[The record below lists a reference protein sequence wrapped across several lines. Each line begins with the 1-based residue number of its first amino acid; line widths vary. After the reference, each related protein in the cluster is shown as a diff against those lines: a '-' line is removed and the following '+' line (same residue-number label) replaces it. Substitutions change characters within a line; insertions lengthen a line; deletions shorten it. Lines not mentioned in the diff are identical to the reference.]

1 MTKLL
6 KRLLQ
11 GALLETDLSSVFS
24 SFDIIG
30 DIAIIKI
37 PDSLLTKKK
46 LIGDTL
52 LNNIPNLRSIFLQ
65 NTAVDGEY
73 RLRGL
78 ELISGENKFVTMYRE
93 YGCKFFVN
101 VASSYFSPRLSTER
115 LRISRLVSEN
125 ETIVNMFAGVGT
137 FSVIIAKKIPVLI
150 YNIDSNVDAYVLSK
164 INTKIN
170 KLQDRIV
177 SIHGDAKGVLSS
189 LLFENK
195 MDRVIMPLP
204 EKAFE
209 FIDVSVKCLKPLGG
223 YLHFFSHIK
232 SDTRTKVIGDSEN
245 YIHSLFSNYN
255 YQIKH
260 TQIVRAVG
268 PRIYQTVTDIFLKNG

>member
-52 LNNIPNLRSIFLQ
+52 LKNIPNLRSVFLQ

-78 ELISGENKFVTMYRE
+78 ELIWGENKFVTMYRE

-115 LRISRLVSEN
+115 LRISSLVSEN

-232 SDTRTKVIGDSEN
+232 SDTRSKVIGDSEN
-245 YIHSLFSNYN
+245 YIHSLFSNYD

-268 PRIYQTVTDIFLKNG
+268 PRIYQTVTDIFLKSG